1 MTLPANSATIT
12 FANIATELG
21 ALGNTTVSA
30 SLQTISLNDPP
41 IRYLGAGSGHTINST
56 PSSQISMGD
65 LSTAYL
71 REFFTVW
78 GVGYLVLAEAV
89 DSQGNIIVLFANTT
103 TVTNGVQIAKYSP
116 QLNYFYWMNTITFN
130 NANSTS
136 ATNLY
141 GNYAQ
146 VYIDDSDNIYVRLIY
161 EYPSKYSYLLPGLIK
176 FNSSGTYQWQT
187 GALAQTTSVILG
199 GQSGNRNATV
209 YGSNNIIVTSG
220 TFGSPSI
227 NIVNTA
233 SGVATSNNT
242 WNVSTSSATS
252 AYIYSVASA
261 PTQSNAIICGYFS
274 NTTNAYGCF
283 SQISTTPSINWTRS
297 ITTPYTTIVDSAVD
311 SSGNHY
317 VLIVP
322 YGGITA
328 ATFANLIIMKVN
340 SSGTFQWSTSVTY
353 STAIDYPTLSSDI
366 NGNIYATAY
375 SANASG
381 NSSLFVS
388 SFTNA
393 GVANWHRLVSAS
405 TGTQLFYSV
414 GNYSR
419 PSVSGNRLCLPFYTY
434 NGSTYTYG
442 TAHINTST
450 GSGAGTY
457 GNFKIA
463 ATTPTVTSSPT
474 GYTSLNTQTGTLT
487 GVATANAANC
497 TVAANA
503 TPASWTFTYIT

>member
-30 SLQTISLNDPP
+30 SLQKRSLNDPP

-71 REFFTVW
+71 REFFTAW
-78 GVGYLVLAEAV
+78 GVSDFVLAEAV

-130 NANSTS
+130 NANGTS
-136 ATNLY
+136 ATALY

-146 VYIDDSDNIYVRLIY
+146 VYIDDSDNIYVCLVY
-161 EYPSKYSYLLPGLIK
+161 QYPSKFSYLLPGLIK

-187 GALAQTTSVILG
+187 GALAQTASLFVAVG
-199 GQSGNRNATV
+199 ASSDSGNRNATV

-242 WNVSTSSATS
+242 WNVSTSSANS

-297 ITTPYTTIVDSAVD
+297 ITTPFTTIVDSAVD

-322 YGGITA
+322 YAGISAT
-328 ATFANLIIMKVN
+328 TFADLIIMKVN

-381 NSSLFVS
+381 NVSLFVS

-393 GVANWHRLVSAS
+393 GVANWHILVSAS
-405 TGTQLFYSV
+405 TGTQQFYSV
-414 GNYSR
+414 GYYSR

-450 GSGAGTY
+450 GSAAGTY
-457 GNFKIA
+457 GIYKIA

-474 GYTSLNTQTGTLT
+474 
-487 GVATANAANC
+487 
-497 TVAANA
+497 
-503 TPASWTFTYIT
+503 